1 MLPGTPAFL
10 SCTLRHYGGE
20 HAAHAH
26 DHAQV
31 LVGLQG
37 RMELEVD
44 GRAAFVDASCGILI
58 PAGVRHGYLASA
70 GARFCVVDAAAQPGM
85 DRLRRFA
92 VPAQARDGLARALGG
107 GA

>member
-1 MLPGTPAFL
+1 MYSGATL
-10 SCTLRHYGGE
+10 SCTLRHYSGE

-58 PAGVRHGYLASA
+58 PAGARHGYLASP

-92 VPAQARDGLARALGG
+92 VPAQARDGLARAIGG
-107 GA
+107 TT